1 LKIFKYSRWL
11 IAFIIVGLVAAMIVN
26 IQRYQVEK
34 NNMSVEMAIDYEG
47 LVQLAQMEG
56 LPIDTMLQKAKDA
69 GITSLAV
76 YETTFKKF
84 NENGKASATPGSDI
98 LQKYHNGSL
107 VDQNWRQLVDSG
119 LIQGADVYV
128 TGNDKQTFV
137 ELKEDLLRRLGND
150 RVQSLQVGKEEV
162 LALKVNYEQFLKMNL
177 GMPTDE
183 MKLVNAAGF
192 YVIARP
198 SNYSDVSKDDV
209 DAVFKRLDGIN
220 ISDIIFSGEQTLGSP
235 TQLDTTV
242 DYFKARDITLG
253 MIEHT
258 TQLQFYKQDGLMEI
272 AQALDYKAARVYS
285 IPKDEQPKLK
295 IATAV
300 ERWANT
306 DEERNIRIDLMR
318 IYEKPEDNMSLL
330 ATNLKYFSDTRDLL
344 QKSGFTLGK
353 AGTFEN
359 YNASNVLRMIM
370 MLGVAA
376 AIVLYLALI
385 LPSFKEKQ
393 QYLLFAVLSAVCIVP
408 LAMGHGASVRTLTA
422 LASANLFPALA
433 VIWQLDRI
441 RGMNLAKNSSMFKI
455 ICTGVIALF
464 VTGMLSF
471 VGAAYVSGI
480 LADVQYLLEI
490 NIFRG
495 IKLTFILPIILVSIA
510 FLRRYNIFD
519 GSTDSTENIMV
530 QIKKIL
536 NTPIYIKSL
545 LAFFLAMIVVIVFIG
560 RSGHTEGMPV
570 PGIELK
576 FRAFL
581 EQLLYARPRS
591 KELLIGHPAFM
602 LAVLAFYRKWP
613 TIIFFVLVVFATIGQ
628 GSLVETFAHMRTPI
642 MMSFDRG
649 VGGIVLGAGL
659 GVIAML
665 AVHGWQRLFSSK
677 RRNISEHE

>member
-1 LKIFKYSRWL
+1 MKIFKYSRWL

-26 IQRYQVEK
+26 VQRYQVEK

-56 LPIDTMLQKAKDA
+56 IPIDTMLQKAKDA

-84 NENGKASATPGSDI
+84 NENGKASATAGSEI

-107 VDQNWRQLVDSG
+107 VDPNWRQLVDSG
-119 LIQGADVYV
+119 VIQGADVYV

-137 ELKEDLLRRLGND
+137 ELKEDLVRRLGSD
-150 RVQSLQVGKEEV
+150 RVKSLQVGTEEV

-198 SNYSDVSKDDV
+198 SNYTDVSKDDV

-235 TQLDTTV
+235 SQLDTTV
-242 DYFKARDITLG
+242 DYFKDRGITLG

-300 ERWANT
+300 ERWTNT

-318 IYEKPEDNMSLL
+318 IYEKPEGNMSLL
-330 ATNLKYFSDTRDLL
+330 ETNLKYFSDTRDLL

-353 AGTFEN
+353 AGVFED
-359 YNASNVLRMIM
+359 YNASNVLRMFM
-370 MLGVAA
+370 VLGVAA
-376 AIVLYLALI
+376 AMVLYLTLI
-385 LPSFKEKQ
+385 LPTFKEKQ
-393 QYLLFAVLSAVCIVP
+393 QYLLFAILSVLGIVP
-408 LAMGHGASVRTLTA
+408 LAMGHGASVRTLAA

-433 VIWQLDRI
+433 VIWLLDRI
-441 RGMNLAKNSSMFKI
+441 RGMHLAKNSSMLKI
-455 ICTGVIALF
+455 IGAGLVALF
-464 VTGMLSF
+464 ATGILSF

-480 LADVQYLLEI
+480 LADVQYLLEV

-519 GSTDSTENIMV
+519 GSTDATENIMV

-536 NTPIYIKSL
+536 NTPIYLKSL
-545 LAFFLAMIVVIVFIG
+545 LAFFFAVIVVIVFIG

-591 KELLIGHPAFM
+591 KELVIGHPAFM

-613 TIIFFVLVVFATIGQ
+613 TVIFFVLVVFATIGQ

-659 GVIAML
+659 GVIAMM
-665 AVHGWQRLFSSK
+665 AVHVWQRLFSSK